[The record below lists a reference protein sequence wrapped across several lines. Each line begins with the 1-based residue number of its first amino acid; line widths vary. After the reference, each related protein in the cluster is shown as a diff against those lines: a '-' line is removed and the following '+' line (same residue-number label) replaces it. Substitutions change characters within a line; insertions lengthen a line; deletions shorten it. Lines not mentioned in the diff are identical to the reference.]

1 MTKMKRGKAR
11 SRTIARHRA
20 HVHGPGVFDRRFFEE
35 TLLGLVET
43 CPKPS
48 GTKPVVTVFLGDG
61 SQLDCCGVVLL
72 EERYCVLAAYEGV
85 GEDGLPRTADDIGFE
100 TVPYEL
106 IIRCS
111 VRAET
116 RPVRLGFGEALP
128 R

>member
-1 MTKMKRGKAR
+1 MSKMKRGKAR
-11 SRTIARHRA
+11 TRTIPHHRA
-20 HVHGPGVFDRRFFEE
+20 IVHGPGVFDRHFFEE
-35 TLLGLVET
+35 TLVGLVET
-43 CPKPS
+43 CPKPER
-48 GTKPVVTVFLGDG
+48 TKPVVTIYLGDG

-72 EERYCVLAAYEGV
+72 HERYCVLAAYEGV

-100 TVPYEL
+100 AVPYEL

-116 RPVRLGFGEALP
+116 RHVRLGFGEAIP